1 MALFPFDRTALE
13 SECAELDGWRARLD
27 RQASLS
33 RRWQGRMR
41 RDLEA
46 EAVAAS
52 VAMEQVP
59 VTVDEVRRILVG
71 ERPPTVRTEDQD
83 LVRGYRDAMEFVL
96 RRADD
101 PGFRWSRELVTG
113 LHDRVLAGNYVVEAG
128 RFATGPRWVVNRL
141 TTAVVF
147 APAEH
152 AAIPELVDQLCGEL
166 EQDSSHAALR
176 SALVHVALAAI
187 HPFRDGNG
195 RVARVCASLAMYRG
209 GFRRRE
215 FTSLEEW
222 WGRHLSDYYSAFAC
236 LGATFDPALDVTPF
250 VEAHVHAQ
258 LSQVRALD
266 LRERI
271 ERTIWSALEAAVE
284 DSNLQPR
291 VVNAV
296 WDAFFDRPVTPAYY
310 IPLTDVSRA
319 TATNDLSATV
329 SAGLLDARGAGRGRH
344 YVATPKLF
352 RGVRDSLGIDVP
364 GAVGREHIIAAL
376 TQDLA
381 QPETNPVR

>member
-1 MALFPFDRTALE
+1 MTLFAFDRTALE
-13 SECAELDGWRARLD
+13 DECAELDVWRTRLD
-27 RQASLS
+27 RQGSLS

-52 VAMEQVP
+52 VGMEQVP

-71 ERPPTVRTEDQD
+71 ERPPTVRPEDQD
-83 LVRGYRDAMEFVL
+83 LVRGYREAMEFVL

-113 LHDRVLAGNYVVEAG
+113 LHDRVLAGNFAAEAG
-128 RFATGPRWVVNRL
+128 RFATGARWVVNRL
-141 TTAVVF
+141 TADLVF
-147 APAEH
+147 APPDHERV
-152 AAIPELVDQLCGEL
+152 PDLVDELCNEIEL
-166 EQDSSHAALR
+166 DASHPALR
-176 SALVHVALAAI
+176 SAWVHLGLAAI

-236 LGATFDPALDVTPF
+236 LGASFDPAVDVTPF
-250 VEAHVHAQ
+250 IVAHVRAQ

-271 ERTIWSALEAAVE
+271 ERTIWSALEVVVE

-296 WDAFFDRPVTPAYY
+296 WDAFFEREVTPSYY
-310 IPLTDVSRA
+310 IPLTEVSRA
-319 TATNDLSATV
+319 TATNDLAASV
-329 SAGLLDARGAGRGRH
+329 SAQLLEARGAGRGRH
-344 YVATPKLF
+344 YVATQELF
-352 RGVRDSLGIDVP
+352 RRVGRHLDIDVP
-364 GAVGREHIIAAL
+364 GGIGREYVVAAL
-376 TQDLA
+376 TRDLA
-381 QPETNPVR
+381 QPEQGPG